1 MRQNCEV
8 GICLRH
14 SCQVMPRNYS
24 VAVGH
29 RCLFPRRGGTSVVSI
44 YRGRS
49 AIAVPLD
56 QVYHPHK
63 NGTAVGFKMASI
75 EFGTGDPLDA
85 GSALVE
91 RLNAAFLRRWE
102 VGFEEFERQSADA
115 ATNTP
120 VRIAH
125 VKVDNVGREVVVA
138 RIRCGCERHVAVST
152 SQRVARHRSF

>member
-1 MRQNCEV
+1 
-8 GICLRH
+8 
-14 SCQVMPRNYS
+14 MPRNYS

-29 RCLFPRRGGTSVVSI
+29 LCLFPRRGGTSVVSI

-63 NGTAVGFKMASI
+63 DGTAVGFKMASI

-91 RLNAAFLRRWE
+91 RLNAAFLCRWE
-102 VGFEEFERQSADA
+102 VRFEKFERQSADA
-115 ATNTP
+115 ATNP
-120 VRIAH
+120 LVPIAH
-125 VKVDNVGREVVVA
+125 VEVNNTVA
-138 RIRCGCERHVAVST
+138 IWWCPGSAVAVSGMVAVLT
-152 SQRVARHRSF
+152 SRNLTGYRSLLTFCLS